1 MIRGSCLANVPAD
14 KRELFFEGKYTRLSM
29 QVNMDISIDI
39 WLKQLVAEITHILG

>member
-1 MIRGSCLANVPAD
+1 MIRGSRPANVPAD
-14 KRELFFEGKYTRLSM
+14 KRELFEGKYNRLSM